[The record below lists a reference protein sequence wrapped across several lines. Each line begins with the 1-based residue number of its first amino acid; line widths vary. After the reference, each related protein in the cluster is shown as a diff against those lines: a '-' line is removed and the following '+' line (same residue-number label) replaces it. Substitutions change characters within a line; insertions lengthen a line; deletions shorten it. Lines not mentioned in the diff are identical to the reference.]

1 MRSSIAARRRAL
13 ATMAALALAAYGLA
27 ACGGDDDG
35 DSPQASDVPESAVA
49 VVGDTEVTRDQLADR
64 VAALRRAQPQAAKGA
79 AADGGAQAKQLE
91 QQALATLLLTAAI
104 EQEAA
109 DRGIEVSRAEVR
121 RRWNA
126 AAREQFKTKRALRRF
141 LRGQTRQDIVDQL
154 RLQTL
159 SERIHAQISEQ
170 AGGGKKGAEAVA
182 EFQKDF
188 QKRWQDR
195 TACSDGQTAAGCP
208 EPSK

>member
-1 MRSSIAARRRAL
+1 MMMRRRAI
-13 ATMAALALAAYGLA
+13 ATAAALALAAYGLA

-35 DSPQASDVPESAVA
+35 DSPQSSDVPDNAVA
-49 VVGDTEVTRDQLADR
+49 VVGDTEVTKEQLADR
-64 VAALRRAQPQAAKGA
+64 VATLRRAQPKAAKS
-79 AADGGAQAKQLE
+79 GGEAQAKQVQQQLE
-91 QQALATLLLTAAI
+91 QQALSTLLLAAAL

-109 DRGIEVSRAEVR
+109 DRGVEVSNAEVR
-121 RRWNA
+121 QRWNA
-126 AAREQFKTKRALRRF
+126 AVKEQFKSKKALQRF
-141 LRGQTRQDIVDQL
+141 LGGQSRQDIIDQL

-159 SERIHAQISEQ
+159 SERIHTQISEQ
-170 AGGGKKGAEAVA
+170 AGGGKKGAKAVA

-195 TACSDGQTAAGCP
+195 TACGEGQAAAGCP